1 MKKILIVVLS
11 IIANVALMNAQ
22 EVILKQGKKVQ
33 NVEKGTYYKTDPSLM
48 NKYIGTWVYEVNGEQ
63 FKFIISKK
71 KTAVGGVFID
81 RLVAEYHLEKITDVY
96 NDPDVYECHAKE
108 YGLEVLATGKL
119 RFRFWDYTY
128 QKYGSLYF
136 ELIGENQAQW
146 KLKETYNAFTD
157 QKGFTVPTEMVLT
170 KLKE

>member
-1 MKKILIVVLS
+1 MKKTIIVVLS
-11 IIANVALMNAQ
+11 IIANIALMNAQ

-81 RLVAEYHLEKITDVY
+81 RLVAEYYLGKITDEY
-96 NDPDVYECHAKE
+96 SDPDVYECHAKE
-108 YGLEVLATGKL
+108 YGLEILATGKL

-128 QKYGSLYF
+128 HKYGSLYF

-146 KLKETYNAFTD
+146 KLKEAYNAFTD

-170 KLKE
+170 KIKE

>member
-11 IIANVALMNAQ
+11 IFANIALMNAQ
-22 EVILKQGKKVQ
+22 EVILKQGKKIQ
-33 NVEKGTYYKTDPSLM
+33 NVEKGTYYKTDPSLI
-48 NKYIGTWVYEVNGEQ
+48 NKYIGTWVYEINGKQ

-71 KTAVGGVFID
+71 KTAINGLYIDKLVG
-81 RLVAEYHLEKITDVY
+81 EYYLGEITDVY
-96 NDPDVYECHAKE
+96 NNDGMIMCYAKE
-108 YGLEVLATGKL
+108 SRLEVLSTGKI

-146 KLKETYNAFTD
+146 KLKEGYNPNND
-157 QKGFTVPTEMVLT
+157 QKGFTVTEMVLT